1 MTTWSDQSGKG
12 NSFVAQSLFSSVPAK
27 IAYASSVFNLRRTV
41 QLNGTNWYQL
51 GSAAANLNP
60 RTVFMVYS
68 HTDTRAWTTPM
79 TTANDTNLGIPDGLF
94 HGSDNGN
101 VYHGTWT
108 PNVAKNGTNL
118 VNGALKDL
126 VNTPRP
132 PILQVHTRVLTQ
144 NVNGTLNYFIGRDR
158 DASNTGERRMMGD
171 IAEIIVYDSVLTTE
185 KQRSIESYL
194 ALKYGISL
202 DQTTPQSYVLSNNS
216 VAWDPSVAGI
226 FNKNIAGFG
235 RDDSTT
241 LNTKISQSIENT
253 GDIIVSS
260 PTMLSTNFRTL
271 MWANN
276 GAGTGS
282 WQTTDIPGGMSR
294 LPRAWQIQ
302 EKMGDVGNVTVR
314 YPANMV
320 PTGLS
325 GSLLLIQST
334 TSPTFPITS
343 SHVVTGNLV
352 NGYWEFSVNL
362 ADGDYITFAQGSVS
376 DAVPPQLSVDFLSG
390 AIEPIGNFS
399 KNISY
404 SDTGSQVNTATLS
417 GSIQKWNPAI
427 GKFEY
432 STGVTFSNISD
443 TGAIVNVS
451 GLPLGRYRLDLAISD
466 NAGNVTPLQTVFYV
480 DRLEWNI
487 SADVHDIG
495 DIRAN
500 TLKNAPDE
508 FIITVKTIGVPFRV
522 TMQQTQLQRSGF
534 SIPFWN

>member
-1 MTTWSDQSGKG
+1 MTTWDDQSGKG
-12 NSFVAQSLFSSVPAK
+12 KSFPYQTAAPNGRGSSVPAK
-27 IAYASSVFNLRRTV
+27 MIYSSPAFNFRPVVRF
-41 QLNGTNWYQL
+41 NGTNWYKL
-51 GSAAANLNP
+51 LTNLNP

-68 HTDTRAWTTPM
+68 HTDPRNWTTPF
-79 TTANDTNLGIPDGLF
+79 TTIESASLGIPQGLF
-94 HGSDNGN
+94 HGSNNGN
-101 VYHGTWT
+101 IYSTQWT
-108 PNVAKNGTNL
+108 PVVTRNGNNFI
-118 VNGALKDL
+118 NGVTKDL

-132 PILQVHTRVLTQ
+132 PILQVHTRTLTQ
-144 NVNGTLNYFIGRDR
+144 NINGNLAYYIGRDR
-158 DASNTGERRMMGD
+158 DTNTNERRMMGD

-294 LPRAWQIQ
+294 FPRAWQIQ

-334 TSPTFPITS
+334 TSSNFPITS
-343 SHVVTGNLV
+343 SHVVAGNLV

-404 SDTGSQVNTATLS
+404 SDTGSMINVNSLTGTVLR
-417 GSIQKWNPAI
+417 WNTNTSAY
-427 GKFEY
+427 ESY
-432 STGVTFSNISD
+432 SGVTFSN
-443 TGAIVNVS
+443 
-451 GLPLGRYRLDLAISD
+451 
-466 NAGNVTPLQTVFYV
+466 VTT
-480 DRLEWNI
+480 
-487 SADVHDIG
+487 
-495 DIRAN
+495 
-500 TLKNAPDE
+500 T
-508 FIITVKTIGVPFRV
+508 
-522 TMQQTQLQRSGF
+522 
-534 SIPFWN
+534 